1 MFGLNILSYI
11 YGKGKYKG
19 TQNGAPRHFMI
30 VQAAATLVA
39 RV

>member
-19 TQNGAPRHFMI
+19 TQNGVPRHFMI